1 MSRPLTVAAAQLGPI
16 ARDELRSAVV
26 KRMLVLMQ
34 EAHEKDV
41 DLVVFPELALT
52 TFFPR
57 WYFEDQADIDA
68 FFETEMPGPETQALF
83 DKAKELQIGF
93 YLGYAELIRDPAGDR
108 HFNTA
113 ILVDKSGESSASI
126 ARSIC
131 PATRRMKHGVH
142 SSISNVAILK
152 PAIWALE
159 PMRALAARWACACV
173 MTVAGPRPS
182 ACSVSRGAELV
193 MIGYNTPLH
202 YPPAPEHDHLQ
213 DFHNHLPMQA
223 GAYQNG
229 TWVVGVAKAGKE
241 EGCDLIG
248 KSCIIAPTGEVVAV
262 AETLGDELITH
273 VCDLDRCDEIRKNVF
288 DFAAIASR
296 KITRQSQR
304 RKKNDF
310 CFQTR
315 NCRRSCVEIGP
326 QFVSRA

>member
-16 ARDELRSAVV
+16 ARDEPRSAVV
-26 KRMLVLMQ
+26 KRMLALMQ

-41 DLVVFPELALT
+41 DLIVFPELALT

-57 WYFEDQADIDA
+57 WYFEDQADVDA
-68 FFETEMPGPETQALF
+68 FFETEMPGLETQALF

-93 YLGYAELIRDPAGDR
+93 YLGYAELIKDPAGDR

-113 ILVDKSGESSASI
+113 ILVDKTGEI
-126 ARSIC
+126 IGKYRKIHL
-131 PATRRMKHGVH
+131 PGHEENETWRPFQHLERRYFETGDLGFGTYEGFGGTMGMCLCNDRRWPETFRVLG
-142 SSISNVAILK
+142 LK
-152 PAIWALE
+152 
-159 PMRALAARWACACV
+159 
-173 MTVAGPRPS
+173 
-182 ACSVSRGAELV
+182 GAELV

-213 DFHNHLPMQA
+213 DFHNHLSMQA

-248 KSCIIAPTGEVVAV
+248 KSCIIAPTGEIVAV

-288 DFAAIASR
+288 DFR
-296 KITRQSQR
+296 RYREPENYTPITEA
-304 RKKNDF
+304 KEK
-310 CFQTR
+310 
-315 NCRRSCVEIGP
+315 
-326 QFVSRA
+326 